1 MKKILRKIL
10 KAIIL
15 TFLASVFSIV
25 FGRLLLDK
33 IPFIAVYAI
42 CFIGSF
48 IIFTVGDYVYKDE

>member
-25 FGRLLLDK
+25 FGMLLLGK